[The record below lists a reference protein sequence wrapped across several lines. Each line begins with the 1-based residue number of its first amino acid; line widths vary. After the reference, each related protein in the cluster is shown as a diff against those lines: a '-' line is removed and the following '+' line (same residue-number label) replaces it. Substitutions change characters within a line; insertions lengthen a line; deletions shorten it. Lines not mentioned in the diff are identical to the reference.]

1 MLLGGRGPH
10 EEKQPAAETGPSP
23 LPGRPEPCRSTN
35 AVERPGPAAAGGNSG
50 GAGGGLRP
58 ASLAHDKPLSG
69 DEADP
74 STTTPCAQQA
84 FDAAAQAVTDGHED
98 EAVHK
103 FLTASK
109 LAERAHEWYLAALSF
124 RRVGDFLL
132 NPKPPCD
139 LDRALHMLP
148 AGGERLRAL
157 RADGRGPRADLLPA
171 PPANRRGREMNLPFW
186 RRAELWL
193 YWAVAGY
200 GLRPLRVVGTA
211 GSIVLL
217 FGILYWSLG
226 GVIDAGTKAPA
237 GLWECLYFSGI
248 TFATVGYGDFVPAPS
263 LRPLALLEALGPLT
277 MGFFVVV
284 LANRLRR

>member
-1 MLLGGRGPH
+1 MKKNSPPP
-10 EEKQPAAETGPSP
+10 KPARAPSP
-23 LPGRPEPCRSTN
+23 AVRSHAALPTPSN
-35 AVERPGPAAAGGNSG
+35 GPAPPPREEIPE
-50 GAGGGLRP
+50 GLEADFAP
-58 ASLAHDKPLSG
+58 LHAHDKPLSG

-74 STTTPCAQQA
+74 YHHDSLRAQQA

-139 LDRALHMLP
+139 LDRALRMYRR
-148 AGGERLRAL
+148 AASAYERCGLMDEARELTYYQLRLQTA
-157 RADGRGPRADLLPA
+157 
-171 PPANRRGREMNLPFW
+171 RGREMNLPFW

-263 LRPLALLEALGPLT
+263 LRPLALLEGALGPLT